1 MKQWKIVFRIGELK
15 TKELVFPESQ
25 IVCEDCDEF
34 DAEQIVD
41 ANLAVLKRGI
51 LNSMK
56 GFLKK

>member
-1 MKQWKIVFRIGELK
+1 MKQWKIVFRIEELK

-25 IVCEDCDEF
+25 IVCQDQDTL

-41 ANLAVLKRGI
+41 ANLAVIKNGI

>member
-1 MKQWKIVFRIGELK
+1 MKQWKIVFRIEELK
-15 TKELVFPESQ
+15 TKELIFTESQ
-25 IVCEDCDEF
+25 IVCADCDGL

-41 ANLAVLKRGI
+41 ANLAVLKKGI